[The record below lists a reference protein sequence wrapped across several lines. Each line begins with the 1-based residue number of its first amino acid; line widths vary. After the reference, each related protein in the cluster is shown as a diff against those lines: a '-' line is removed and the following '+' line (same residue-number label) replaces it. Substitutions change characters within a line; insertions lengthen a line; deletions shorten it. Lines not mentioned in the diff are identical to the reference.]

1 MVLDNSVNNRDE
13 RKVNEDQKGVSFL
26 DFYKKLEHTYD
37 KNVAKTLGIL

>member
-1 MVLDNSVNNRDE
+1 MVLDNSVNNDE